1 MCYLRICINLPI
13 LSHLYYVVGDQLE
26 WIQQCLAHGLYL
38 VLGMIATSFIQAP
51 PAVRCALILIVP
63 LNLAL
68 TSYEGAKGALDF
80 PGITLLLIVFT
91 GGKECFFHKVT
102 LFHFHAK
109 T

>member
-1 MCYLRICINLPI
+1 MSPRF
-13 LSHLYYVVGDQLE
+13 SGDQLE

-68 TSYEGAKGALDF
+68 TSYEGAQGALDF
-80 PGITLLLIVFT
+80 SGITLLLVLFS
-91 GGKECFFHKVT
+91 GGMFAVNFGVYCLLCFSH
-102 LFHFHAK
+102 
-109 T
+109 